1 MGLITRYFLGLKYFF
16 KIWFDGAF
24 ADQVKA
30 LDGGSLP
37 EPEPVAPRRVSE
49 EGQRGMVRLLS
60 VMQREGRLVDFL
72 QEDVTSFDD
81 AQVGAAAR
89 AVHAGCR
96 KVLQEFVTLEP
107 VMKES
112 EGDRVA
118 VEAGFDA
125 SAIELTGAVQ
135 GEPPFRG
142 ALAHHGWRAATIQ
155 VPELPPSMDAMVVQ
169 KAQVEV

>member
-1 MGLITRYFLGLKYFF
+1 MGFITRYFLALRYFF
-16 KIWFDGAF
+16 KIWLDGRF
-24 ADQVKA
+24 ADQVKR
-30 LDGGSLP
+30 LDGGARPDP
-37 EPEPVAPRRVSE
+37 EPAAPRRVSE
-49 EGQRGMVRLLS
+49 EGQRGMVRLLA
-60 VMQREGRLVDFL
+60 VFQREGRLVDFL
-72 QEDVTSFDD
+72 QEDVTAFED

-96 KVLQEFVTLEP
+96 KVLREFVTLEP
-107 VMKES
+107 VMPEA

-142 ALAHHGWRAATIQ
+142 SLAHHGWRAASIR